1 MSLLPKPG
9 SLAGGILLVA
19 GCCIGAGMLG
29 LPVMSALTGFY
40 PTLAMFFFSWLFMAT
55 TGLMLLEVNLWFPN
69 DVSIVTM
76 ANRTLGFPGKAI
88 AWSGFLFIFY
98 ALFVAYISGVGQLFS
113 EFVLQFTG
121 SAIPPQIGSTLITAL
136 VGLCVFL
143 GTHTVDWVNR
153 FLVAGLIF
161 CYLALVIFGLPHIQ
175 VENLHHRD
183 WSYAWMVLP
192 TLIISFG
199 FHNMIPS
206 LKTYYH
212 GDRKKLVLTI
222 LIGSALPLTIYLL
235 WEILILGLI
244 PPGMQAAALD
254 NQEMATQALKNA
266 IGDSLVSDLAEYF
279 AFFAVTS
286 SFITIALSFFDF
298 LADGLQIKK
307 DGKGKIL
314 LSLLVIVPPFIFSFL
329 HPKLFL
335 IALNYAGGIGAVLL
349 FGILPAVMLWKGRY
363 RLNYET
369 QQIVPGGKI
378 TLIAVILFS
387 LTVMGL
393 QLFQMRGVS

>member
-1 MSLLPKPG
+1 MSLLPKSG

-55 TGLMLLEVNLWFPN
+55 TGLMLLEVNLWFTSE
-69 DVSIVTM
+69 VSIVTM
-76 ANRTLGFPGKAI
+76 ASRTLGFPGKAI

-98 ALFVAYISGVGQLFS
+98 ALFVAYISGIGQLFS

-121 SAIPPQIGSTLITAL
+121 TEISPRIGSTLITAL
-136 VGLCVFL
+136 IGLSVFL

-153 FLVAGLIF
+153 FLVLGLII
-161 CYLALVIFGLPHIQ
+161 CYLLLISFGLPHIQ
-175 VENLHHRD
+175 TEYLQHHN

-192 TLIISFG
+192 TLIICFG

-212 GDRKKLVLTI
+212 GDTKKLILTI
-222 LIGSALPLTIYLL
+222 LIGSALPLGIYLL
-235 WEILILGLI
+235 WESLILGLI
-244 PPGMQAAALD
+244 PPGIQAMALD

-266 IGDSLVSDLAEYF
+266 VGDSLVSDLAEYF
-279 AFFAVTS
+279 AFFAITS

-307 DGKGKIL
+307 DLKGKIL
-314 LSLLVIVPPFIFSFL
+314 LSILVIIPPYIFSFL
-329 HPKLFL
+329 YPKLFL

-349 FGILPAVMLWKGRY
+349 FGILPAAMLWVGRY
-363 RLNYET
+363 RLNFGT
-369 QQIVPGGKI
+369 KQIVPGGKL

-387 LTVMGL
+387 LAVMSL
-393 QLFQMRGVS
+393 QLFQMGG

>member
-1 MSLLPKPG
+1 MTLLPKPG
-9 SLAGGILLVA
+9 SLTGGILLVA

-55 TGLMLLEVNLWFPN
+55 TGLMLLEVNLWFSE

-76 ANRTLGFPGKAI
+76 ANRTLGLPGKVI

-98 ALFVAYISGVGQLFS
+98 ALFVAYISGIGQLFS
-113 EFVLQFTG
+113 EFILQL
-121 SAIPPQIGSTLITAL
+121 SEREISPRIGSTLITAL
-136 VGLCVFL
+136 IGMCVFL

-153 FLVAGLIF
+153 FLVAGLII
-161 CYLALVIFGLPHIQ
+161 CYFLLIAFGLPHI
-175 VENLHHRD
+175 EMKYLEHRD

-212 GDRKKLVLTI
+212 ANVKKLVLTI
-222 LIGSALPLTIYLL
+222 LIGSALPLGIYLL
-235 WEILILGLI
+235 WESLILGLI
-244 PPGMQAAALD
+244 PPGLQATALN
-254 NQEMATQALKNA
+254 NQEMATQALKDAVGN
-266 IGDSLVSDLAEYF
+266 SLISDLAEYF
-279 AFFAVTS
+279 AFFAITS

-298 LADGLQIKK
+298 LADGLQITKNT
-307 DGKGKIL
+307 KGKIL
-314 LSLLVIVPPFIFSFL
+314 LSLLVIVPPYIFSFL
-329 HPKLFL
+329 YPKLFL

-349 FGILPAVMLWKGRY
+349 FGILPAAMLWKGRY
-363 RLNYET
+363 RLNIQAER
-369 QQIVPGGKI
+369 IVPGGKI

-387 LTVMGL
+387 LTVMSL
-393 QLFQMRGVS
+393 QLFQIGGGS